1 MPDLEALARRVQA
14 LEDVEAVKKAMYR
27 YWRCLDDKRSDGELR
42 ECFTE
47 DVVAD
52 YGMPGWRASGREKL
66 LVFLTPERRPGMQLS
81 HAGHNAEIDLV
92 DATTARGRFR
102 LHDWVALDGR
112 TTQRGF
118 GYYDMEFAK
127 QGGVWRIRRLAL
139 HYQYREQHHL
149 FVDNTDVGFGEV
161 QHLER

>member
-1 MPDLEALARRVQA
+1 MVDLEALARRVQA
-14 LEDVEAVKKAMYR
+14 LEDVEAIRQAMYR
-27 YWRCLDDKRSDGELR
+27 YWRCLDEKRSDAELR

-66 LVFLTPERRPGMQLS
+66 LRFLTPERRPGMQLS
-81 HAGHNAEIDLV
+81 HAGHNPEIELLDERS
-92 DATTARGRFR
+92 ARGRFR
-102 LHDWVALDGR
+102 LHDWVALEGR

-118 GYYDMEFAK
+118 GVYEMEFAK
-127 QGGVWRIRRLAL
+127 EGGRWRIRRLVL

-149 FVDNTDVGFGEV
+149 FVDNVDVGFGEV